1 MPLAATARIWGPS
14 WAETRQTGPRPEV
27 SDPAND
33 ALVTAGARFSHVPL
47 GPQRSPFRLRFGL
60 LWNHLDP
67 KSATIPTLG
76 TLGENF
82 DAPEPPK

>member
-1 MPLAATARIWGPS
+1 MPLPAATARVWGPT

-27 SDPAND
+27 SDPEND

-60 LWNHLDP
+60 LWSHLDP
-67 KSATIPTLG
+67 QLRNYT
-76 TLGENF
+76 NF
-82 DAPEPPK
+82 GDPWREF